1 MKNIFNQLDANA
13 PEHRNA
19 YDLSQRHLYSAK
31 VGQKLPIMCVETLPK
46 DFFEVD
52 CLSLVRSMPINT
64 AAFSRLKCTFDF
76 IFVPYQQLWHGWNQ
90 FFLQNEENMSTGD
103 SFEHETLPRFDLIEM
118 LRQILHCHDMF
129 IIYRFLI
136 AYYKSQNWTLPNNLI
151 EEGNSGISEFSG
163 FAFCIDAFGY
173 SFGYNAIRLLDMLGY
188 GSFYNVLN
196 SSSEYNKPTQEQI
209 SAAGLASTKTFS
221 KNLSDLLE
229 QMDADN
235 LFGMENVLPSSL
247 PVPYSGIDS
256 ATPFGWAYKPNGNNS
271 CILRNLYVN
280 PFRLLAYQKAWQD
293 YSMNKRVQSYNPAAF
308 NVDAHTLIEYLD
320 DCWQFF
326 VLRYDNWDYDMFT
339 GGFTSPQSGDVSLIS
354 GNSNLYLDPK
364 PSGSSQQAYFN
375 NSDGRL
381 FSPNLSTSKTTI
393 VGPSVYDIKRA
404 EFMQRW
410 KENHLRA
417 GHKGQNQALGQ
428 WNTRFRY
435 LSDEYSDFIT
445 SFDMVINIDEVINTA
460 DNQGDISGKGIGT
473 SNGKFKFEASD
484 AGVIICMLSIK
495 PRAEYDATMIDKQ
508 NICLEPFDFP
518 SPFFDNLGLEVVPSY
533 LLNLQHDRVGA
544 GAINYNIRYLPWKS
558 AVDKVH
564 GNMMSSYFT
573 KDNDAGS
580 LSIWATPRRELANA
594 DYLRDID
601 TLFYVNPSIVDT
613 IFAAAADYS
622 IESDHFI
629 FNTNFMVRVV
639 RNLSVS
645 GMPNWNV

>member
-19 YDLSQRHLYSAK
+19 YDLSQRHLYSLK
-31 VGQKLPIMCVETLPK
+31 VGQKMPIMCIETLPK

-103 SFEHETLPRFDLIEM
+103 SFEHESLPRFDLIS
-118 LRQILHCHDMF
+118 ILKELILCHDF
-129 IIYRFLI
+129 YNFYLHLI
-136 AYYKSQNWTLPNNLI
+136 DYYKSHSWKLPKNLI
-151 EEGNSGISEFSG
+151 EQGNAGIFDFCG
-163 FAFCIDAFGY
+163 YNFCIDVFGY

-188 GSFYNVLN
+188 GSFYNMLANASQYDVLTDEIVSESGI
-196 SSSEYNKPTQEQI
+196 SSSH
-209 SAAGLASTKTFS
+209 TF
-221 KNLSDLLE
+221 
-229 QMDADN
+229 QDN
-235 LFGMENVLPSSL
+235 LNAILGIVSNIGSSRILPAGF
-247 PVPYSGIDS
+247 PVPYSAIDS
-256 ATPFGWAYKPNGNNS
+256 ATYYGWAYKPQGS
-271 CILRNLYVN
+271 GSVLRNLYVN

-293 YSMNKRVQSYNPAAF
+293 YTMNKRVQSYNPAAF
-308 NVDAHTLIEYLD
+308 NVDAHTVIEYLE

-339 GGFTSPQSGDVSLIS
+339 GGFTSPQSGDVSLMSGTASILFKNADGSPATSSAAYNLNGKLSDAIS
-354 GNSNLYLDPK
+354 
-364 PSGSSQQAYFN
+364 AN
-375 NSDGRL
+375 NHY
-381 FSPNLSTSKTTI
+381 TSI
-393 VGPSVYDIKRA
+393 LGPSVYDIKRA

-473 SNGKFKFEASD
+473 SNGRFKYEAND
-484 AGVIICMLSIK
+484 AGVIICLLSVK

-594 DYLRDID
+594 DYSNDID
-601 TLFYVNPSIVDT
+601 TLFYVSPSIVDT
-613 IFAAAADYS
+613 IFASFSDYS

-639 RNLSVS
+639 RNLSIS